1 MTKGLSLLYLH
12 WNHQMTPMQRKP
24 LVALLISLM
33 AVMSVFVVVGAW
45 SPAAPKEVSRAFI
58 DSTFVPL
65 SPSFFGFNA
74 QQIRG
79 PSLGDKRFVRAA
91 MELHP
96 KILRFPGGTVA
107 SYWDWKAGWFKDEIP
122 LKKDWREIRK
132 TPILLDD
139 LKYACDSTGAIPLF
153 VLNMCTS
160 DLEYQLEMLRTARK
174 KGIPIKYVELDNEV
188 YLSEEIYTDRF
199 ASGEDYAHICNEWI
213 KAIRNEFS
221 GVRISVVGYSAKE
234 SDVRKEKQGLSRAL
248 NWNHEVLSKIEGA
261 DAMTFHIYGGNGL
274 GFLKNPG
281 DFSGDE
287 DKESEE
293 FQRIFDR
300 SGSSSVITGMPFI
313 RWSNSI
319 AYDLR
324 ILPKGMK
331 AWITEYNMF
340 EREGVVAGTW
350 VHGLYALTQAMLMVT
365 HPNVEVSCFHNLCS
379 SAQFGAVFNSDQ
391 GFLKSVKQKPTTEFG
406 LSASGYC
413 LSLLGK
419 ALHGAESVA
428 SIRFDKTYPI
438 SGARGKLHSSIYGV
452 ATKSKNKVHVL
463 LINYS
468 NSVRRVDVSAISK
481 TGESWTQYSSE
492 SNMQIGTEKDVRKK
506 FLKNG
511 NVADLP
517 PYSVTLVSSGIGP

>member
-1 MTKGLSLLYLH
+1 
-12 WNHQMTPMQRKP
+12 MQRKTP
-24 LVALLISLM
+24 MAIFISLLVA
-33 AVMSVFVVVGAW
+33 MSVFVAMGAW
-45 SPAAPKEVSRAFI
+45 SPSPPKDVSRAFI
-58 DSTFVPL
+58 DSTFSPL

-79 PSLGDKRFVRAA
+79 PSLSDKRFVRAA

-132 TPILLDD
+132 NPIVLDD
-139 LKYACDSTGAIPLF
+139 LKYACDSTGATPLF

-174 KGIPIKYVELDNEV
+174 KGMPIKYVELDNEV
-188 YLSEEIYTDRF
+188 YLSEGIYTDRF
-199 ASGEDYAHICNEWI
+199 SSGEEYARICNEWI
-213 KAIRNEFS
+213 KSIRKEFT

-234 SDVRKEKQGLSRAL
+234 SDIRKEKQGLSRAL

-261 DAMTFHIYGGNGL
+261 DAMTFHVYGGNGL

-281 DFSGDE
+281 DLSGDE
-287 DKESEE
+287 DKEPEE

-300 SGSSSVITGMPFI
+300 AGSASVITGMPFT

-324 ILPKGMK
+324 MLPKGMK
-331 AWITEYNMF
+331 AWITEYNLF

-365 HPNVEVSCFHNLCS
+365 NPNVEVSCFHNLCS
-379 SAQFGAVFNSDQ
+379 SAQFGAIFNSNQ

-406 LSASGYC
+406 KSASGYC

-428 SIRFDKTYPI
+428 SIRFDKTNPLV
-438 SGARGKLHSSIYGV
+438 GARGKEHASLFGIT
-452 ATKSKNKVHVL
+452 TKSKSNVHVL

-468 NSVRRVDVSAISK
+468 NNPRRVDISAVSK
-481 TGESWTQYSSE
+481 TGDTWIQYSSE
-492 SNMQIGTEKDVRKK
+492 STTQIGTEKDLRRKN
-506 FLKNG
+506 LKNG
-511 NVADLP
+511 TVADLP
-517 PYSVTLVSSGIGP
+517 PYSVTLVTSGIGP